1 MGLGQYNS
9 LGEYCGPH
17 TASSVFL
24 ILVPTRSLCHS
35 VPILKSVLTDGVVVH
50 LGGGL
55 GCGDDGGYHTD
66 DHEDDDDTVRA
77 QHPDILRTEN
87 RGEDM

>member
-24 ILVPTRSLCHS
+24 ILITHD
-35 VPILKSVLTDGVVVH
+35 INLKSRGNINRLKNKFSMLIKRHASLYYPGCLL
-50 LGGGL
+50 LGQL
-55 GCGDDGGYHTD
+55 PDDVQKAESRH
-66 DHEDDDDTVRA
+66 VFKNKVKNA
-77 QHPDILRTEN
+77 IQ
-87 RGEDM
+87 